1 MHETD
6 THHAHPASRL
16 IAAAAFAAVALY
28 GVDAAAQTN
37 LDDSEIIDRTG
48 RDAGSAKPSE
58 KPSND
63 EDSQR
68 GGSGAEDGIER
79 FEDVKMKRIRPKE
92 LPPAESTEMPKVLR
106 QATLPTPPSARQLE
120 ETATKVASHVVELVA
135 IQQPK
140 TPGRSTP
147 VVHKGHAVWVQTP
160 GDDSMPVLITSYFWL
175 AQAEKLFIVPGDA
188 EVGQADGEPTRR
200 ASGGAPRAGQRGLDE
215 MTVDRRRN
223 RWLEDPPDGVVEAK
237 LFQPDEHRNLV
248 TVVPQTTDGLGLPER
263 GLDLFDLEGSSPTRL
278 YGYNRISGGLV
289 QTQIGGNVSGQ
300 KALVYYL
307 QTAFRPV
314 FGAPIVS
321 TDGELVVLTAFRHPK
336 DRQTTLVIPP
346 IPIRNYL
353 TSVREVAR

>member
-1 MHETD
+1 V
-6 THHAHPASRL
+6 AVF
-16 IAAAAFAAVALY
+16 AAFVLF
-28 GVDAAAQTN
+28 GVEGVAQTN
-37 LDDSEIIDRTG
+37 LDDSEIIDQTG
-48 RDAGSAKPSE
+48 RDAGSAKPSGN
-58 KPSND
+58 SSTND
-63 EDSQR
+63 ESR
-68 GGSGAEDGIER
+68 ERGSGAEDGIER

-106 QATLPTPPSARQLE
+106 QATLPTPPSAEQLE
-120 ETATKVASHVVELVA
+120 NTASKVAAHVVELVA

-188 EVGQADGEPTRR
+188 ADEEADGGPTRR
-200 ASGGAPRAGQRGLDE
+200 ASGGAPRAGRRGLDE
-215 MTVDRRRN
+215 MTIDRRRN
-223 RWLEDPPDGVVEAK
+223 RWLEDPPEGVVEAK

-278 YGYNRISGGLV
+278 YGYNRISGGLA

-353 TSVREVAR
+353 KSVREVAR